1 MPRRRVAAK
10 RVILP
15 DPLYKSELLSKFI
28 NSVMKNGK
36 KAVAEKIVYGALDR
50 LGVRLSEKS
59 KKVDREDGLDRDDG
73 DEEGGGANHSKQTFN
88 SGALLDIFDQALDN
102 IRPSVEVR
110 ARRVG
115 GSTYQIPV
123 EVRPSRRTALAMR
136 WLKIA
141 ASQRSEKTMAQ
152 RLSAEILDAYDNK
165 GIAVKKREDTH
176 RMAKANQA
184 FAHFRFG

>member
-15 DPLYKSELLSKFI
+15 DPKFKSELLSKFI

-36 KAVAEKIVYGALDR
+36 KAVAERIVYGALER
-50 LGVRLSEKS
+50 LDARLRDKP
-59 KKVDREDGLDRDDG
+59 KKVDRDEEAGGEGSSGKQGLDAD
-73 DEEGGGANHSKQTFN
+73 
-88 SGALLDIFDQALDN
+88 ALLDIFDQALDN
-102 IRPSVEVR
+102 IRPNVEVR

-136 WLKIA
+136 WLKVA

>member
-15 DPLYKSELLSKFI
+15 DPKFKSELLSKFI
-28 NSVMKNGK
+28 NSIMKNGK
-36 KAVAEKIVYGALDR
+36 KAVAEKIVYGALER
-50 LGVRLSEKS
+50 LEARLKDKS
-59 KKVDREDGLDRDDG
+59 KKVADR
-73 DEEGGGANHSKQTFN
+73 DEEGASKQGFD
-88 SGALLDIFDQALDN
+88 ADVLLDIFDQALDN
-102 IRPSVEVR
+102 IRPNVEVR

-136 WLKIA
+136 WLKVA
-141 ASQRSEKTMAQ
+141 AGQRSEKTMAQ

-184 FAHFRFG
+184 FAHFRFGWF

>member
-28 NSVMKNGK
+28 NSIMKNGK
-36 KAVAEKIVYGALDR
+36 KAVAEKIVYGALER
-50 LGVRLSEKS
+50 LDIRLRDKS
-59 KKVDREDGLDRDDG
+59 KKAADREDG
-73 DEEGGGANHSKQTFN
+73 EAEGGSDSGKANFDSEV
-88 SGALLDIFDQALDN
+88 LLDIFDQALDN
-102 IRPSVEVR
+102 IRPNVEVR

-136 WLKIA
+136 WLKVA

>member
-15 DPLYKSELLSKFI
+15 DPKFKSELLSKFI
-28 NSVMKNGK
+28 NSIMKNGK
-36 KAVAEKIVYGALDR
+36 KAVAEKIVYGALER
-50 LGVRLSEKS
+50 LDARLRDKS
-59 KKVDREDGLDRDDG
+59 KKAADK
-73 DEEGGGANHSKQTFN
+73 DEQSANNQGFD
-88 SGALLDIFDQALDN
+88 ADMLLDVFDQALDN
-102 IRPSVEVR
+102 IRPNVEVR

-141 ASQRSEKTMAQ
+141 AGQRSEKTMAQ

>member
-15 DPLYKSELLSKFI
+15 DPKFKSELLSKFI

-36 KAVAEKIVYGALDR
+36 KAVAEKIVYGALER
-50 LGVRLSEKS
+50 LDVRLKDKS
-59 KKVDREDGLDRDDG
+59 KKVDK
-73 DEEGGGANHSKQTFN
+73 DEETGGGASGKASFDG
-88 SGALLDIFDQALDN
+88 GALLDIFDQALDN
-102 IRPSVEVR
+102 IRPNVEVR

-136 WLKIA
+136 WLKVA

-165 GIAVKKREDTH
+165 GTAVKKREDTH

>member
-15 DPLYKSELLSKFI
+15 DPKFKSELLSKFI
-28 NSVMKNGK
+28 NSIMKNGK
-36 KAVAEKIVYGALDR
+36 KAVAEKIVYGALER
-50 LGVRLSEKS
+50 LEARLKDKS
-59 KKVDREDGLDRDDG
+59 KKVADR
-73 DEEGGGANHSKQTFN
+73 DEEGASKQGFD
-88 SGALLDIFDQALDN
+88 ADVLLDIFDQALDN
-102 IRPSVEVR
+102 IRPNVEVR

-136 WLKIA
+136 WLKVA
-141 ASQRSEKTMAQ
+141 AGQRSEKTMAQ

-184 FAHFRFG
+184 FAHVRFG

>member
-15 DPLYKSELLSKFI
+15 DPKFKSELLSKFI

-36 KAVAEKIVYGALDR
+36 KAVAEKIVYGALER
-50 LGVRLSEKS
+50 LDVRLKDKS
-59 KKVDREDGLDRDDG
+59 KKVDRG
-73 DEEGGGANHSKQTFN
+73 DEEAGGGES
-88 SGALLDIFDQALDN
+88 SGKAGFDAEALLDIFDQALDN
-102 IRPSVEVR
+102 IRPNVEVR

-136 WLKIA
+136 WLKVA

>member
-15 DPLYKSELLSKFI
+15 DPKFKSELLSKFI

-36 KAVAEKIVYGALDR
+36 KAVAEKIVYGALER
-50 LGVRLSEKS
+50 LDARLRDKS
-59 KKVDREDGLDRDDG
+59 KKAADKS
-73 DEEGGGANHSKQTFN
+73 EESANDQGFDAD
-88 SGALLDIFDQALDN
+88 ALLDIFDQALDN
-102 IRPSVEVR
+102 IRPNVEVR

-141 ASQRSEKTMAQ
+141 AGQRSEKTMAQ

>member
-15 DPLYKSELLSKFI
+15 DPKFKSELLSKFI

-36 KAVAEKIVYGALDR
+36 KAVAEKIVYGALER
-50 LGVRLSEKS
+50 LDTRLRDKP
-59 KKVDREDGLDRDDG
+59 KKVDK
-73 DEEGGGANHSKQTFN
+73 DEETGGEGSGKQGFDAD
-88 SGALLDIFDQALDN
+88 ALLDIFDQALDN
-102 IRPSVEVR
+102 IRPNVEVR

-136 WLKIA
+136 WLKVA

>member
-15 DPLYKSELLSKFI
+15 DPKFKSELLSKFI
-28 NSVMKNGK
+28 NSIMKNGK
-36 KAVAEKIVYGALDR
+36 KAVAEKIVYGALER
-50 LGVRLSEKS
+50 LEARLKDKS
-59 KKVDREDGLDRDDG
+59 KKVADR
-73 DEEGGGANHSKQTFN
+73 DEEGASKQGFD
-88 SGALLDIFDQALDN
+88 ADVLLDIFDQALDN
-102 IRPSVEVR
+102 IRPNVEVR

-136 WLKIA
+136 WLKFA
-141 ASQRSEKTMAQ
+141 AGQRSEKTMAQ

>member
-15 DPLYKSELLSKFI
+15 DPKFNSELLSKFI

-36 KAVAEKIVYGALDR
+36 KAVAEKIVYGALER
-50 LGVRLSEKS
+50 LNVRLKDKS
-59 KKVDREDGLDRDDG
+59 KKLDREDGEVG
-73 DEEGGGANHSKQTFN
+73 GEGS
-88 SGALLDIFDQALDN
+88 SGKRNFDVAELLDIFDQALGN
-102 IRPSVEVR
+102 IRPNVEVR

-123 EVRPSRRTALAMR
+123 EVRPSRSMALAMR
-136 WLKIA
+136 WLKVA

>member
-15 DPLYKSELLSKFI
+15 DPKFKSELLSKFI

-36 KAVAEKIVYGALDR
+36 KAVAEKIVYGALQR
-50 LGVRLSEKS
+50 LDVRLKDKS
-59 KKVDREDGLDRDDG
+59 KKVDK
-73 DEEGGGANHSKQTFN
+73 DEETGGEASGAKKSFDA
-88 SGALLDIFDQALDN
+88 GALLDIFDQALDN
-102 IRPSVEVR
+102 IRPNVEVR

-136 WLKIA
+136 WLKVA

>member
-15 DPLYKSELLSKFI
+15 DPKFNSELLSKFI

-36 KAVAEKIVYGALDR
+36 KAVAEKIVYGALER
-50 LGVRLSEKS
+50 LDARLRDKS
-59 KKVDREDGLDRDDG
+59 KKVDR
-73 DEEGGGANHSKQTFN
+73 DEEAGGEGSSGKQGFDAD
-88 SGALLDIFDQALDN
+88 ALLDIFDQALDN
-102 IRPSVEVR
+102 IRPNVEVR

-136 WLKIA
+136 WLKVA

>member
-15 DPLYKSELLSKFI
+15 DPKFKSELLSKFI
-28 NSVMKNGK
+28 NSIMKNGK
-36 KAVAEKIVYGALDR
+36 KAVAEKIVYGALER
-50 LGVRLSEKS
+50 LEARLKGKS
-59 KKVDREDGLDRDDG
+59 KKVADR
-73 DEEGGGANHSKQTFN
+73 DEEGASKQGFD
-88 SGALLDIFDQALDN
+88 ADVLLDIFDQALDN
-102 IRPSVEVR
+102 IRPNVEVR

-136 WLKIA
+136 WLKVA
-141 ASQRSEKTMAQ
+141 AGQRSEKTMAQ

>member
-15 DPLYKSELLSKFI
+15 DPKFKSELLSKFI
-28 NSVMKNGK
+28 NSIMKNGK
-36 KAVAEKIVYGALDR
+36 KAVAEKIVYGALER
-50 LGVRLSEKS
+50 LEARLIDKS
-59 KKVDREDGLDRDDG
+59 KKVANK
-73 DEEGGGANHSKQTFN
+73 EEGEGPSDQGFDTDV
-88 SGALLDIFDQALDN
+88 LLDIFNRALEN
-102 IRPSVEVR
+102 IRPNVEVR

-141 ASQRSEKTMAQ
+141 AGQRSEKTMAQ

>member
-1 MPRRRVAAK
+1 MPRRRVAAI

-15 DPLYKSELLSKFI
+15 DPKFKSELLSKFI

-36 KAVAEKIVYGALDR
+36 KAVAEKIVYGALER
-50 LGVRLSEKS
+50 LDVQLKDKS
-59 KKVDREDGLDRDDG
+59 KKVDR
-73 DEEGGGANHSKQTFN
+73 DEEVGGDTGGKTSFGVA
-88 SGALLDIFDQALDN
+88 ALLDIFEQALDN
-102 IRPSVEVR
+102 VRPNVEVR

-123 EVRPSRRTALAMR
+123 EVRPKRGTALAMR
-136 WLKIA
+136 SLKEA
-141 ASQRSEKTMAQ
+141 ARKRSEKTMAQ
-152 RLSAEILDAYDNK
+152 RLAAEILDAYHNK
-165 GIAVKKREDTH
+165 GFAVKKREDTH

>member
-10 RVILP
+10 RVILS
-15 DPLYKSELLSKFI
+15 DPKFKSELLSKFI
-28 NSVMKNGK
+28 NSIMKNGK
-36 KAVAEKIVYGALDR
+36 KAVAEKIVYGALER
-50 LGVRLSEKS
+50 LESRLNDKP
-59 KKVDREDGLDRDDG
+59 KKIE
-73 DEEGGGANHSKQTFN
+73 EEGAGEGGTTQGFD
-88 SGALLDIFDQALDN
+88 SGALLAIFDEALDN
-102 IRPSVEVR
+102 IRPNVEVR

-136 WLKIA
+136 WLKTA
-141 ASQRSEKTMAQ
+141 AAGRSEKTMAQ
-152 RLSAEILDAYDNK
+152 RLAAEILDAYDNK

-184 FAHFRFG
+184 FAHFRWS

>member
-15 DPLYKSELLSKFI
+15 DPKFKSELLSKFI

-36 KAVAEKIVYGALDR
+36 KAVAEKIVYGALER
-50 LGVRLSEKS
+50 LDVRLKSKS
-59 KKVDREDGLDRDDG
+59 KKVDR
-73 DEEGGGANHSKQTFN
+73 DEEAGGDTGGKTSFDAA
-88 SGALLDIFDQALDN
+88 ALLDIFDQALDN
-102 IRPSVEVR
+102 IRPNVEVR

-136 WLKIA
+136 WLKVA

>member
-10 RVILP
+10 RDILP
-15 DPLYKSELLSKFI
+15 DPKFKSELLSKFI
-28 NSVMKNGK
+28 NSIMKNGK
-36 KAVAEKIVYGALDR
+36 KAVAEKIVYGALER
-50 LGVRLSEKS
+50 LDARLRDKS
-59 KKVDREDGLDRDDG
+59 KKPLEA
-73 DEEGGGANHSKQTFN
+73 EEGGSEGVDSTQQRFN
-88 SGALLDIFDQALDN
+88 VAALLDVFDEALEN
-102 IRPSVEVR
+102 IRPNVEVR

-141 ASQRSEKTMAQ
+141 AGQRSEKTMAQ
-152 RLSAEILDAYDNK
+152 RLASEILDAYDNK

-184 FAHFRFG
+184 FAHFRWG

>member
-1 MPRRRVAAK
+1 
-10 RVILP
+10 
-15 DPLYKSELLSKFI
+15 
-28 NSVMKNGK
+28 MKNGK
-36 KAVAEKIVYGALDR
+36 KAVAEKIVYGALER
-50 LGVRLSEKS
+50 LEARLKDKS
-59 KKVDREDGLDRDDG
+59 KKVADR
-73 DEEGGGANHSKQTFN
+73 DEEGASKQGFD
-88 SGALLDIFDQALDN
+88 ADVLLDIFDQALDN
-102 IRPSVEVR
+102 IRPNVEVR

-136 WLKIA
+136 WLKVA
-141 ASQRSEKTMAQ
+141 AGQRSEKTMAQ